1 MEHNKIVQQKDH
13 IILPKATLGRQ
24 VDGLIPVFPPIFI
37 GPFFLRFPAFR
48 HSVTADLYAG
58 FAFGGGGA
66 AADMFD
72 KGTLEG
78 VRVEL
83 ARGQNG
89 WHGHNYGPPCD
100 HKIQRVSKQKG
111 ALCSRV
117 PLLPNFFVYLCYRH
131 GPSQN

>member
-66 AADMFD
+66 AADLFD
-72 KGTLEG
+72 KRALE
-78 VRVEL
+78 RIRMKL
-83 ARGQNG
+83 ARRQNS
-89 WHGHNYGPPCD
+89 WHRHNQ
-100 HKIQRVSKQKG
+100 I
-111 ALCSRV
+111 
-117 PLLPNFFVYLCYRH
+117 LLTKTKAMSNLLADELIENGVY
-131 GPSQN
+131 